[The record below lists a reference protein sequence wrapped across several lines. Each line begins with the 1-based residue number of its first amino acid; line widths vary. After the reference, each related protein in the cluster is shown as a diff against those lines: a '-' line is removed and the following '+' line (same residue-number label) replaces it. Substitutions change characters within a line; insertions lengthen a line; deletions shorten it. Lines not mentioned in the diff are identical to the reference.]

1 MESKRSNATLHRVT
15 YPDPQLYGVMVMR
28 NFLSHDECDQL
39 LAESE
44 SWDTGPAKVYMRADG
59 TDEREEH
66 DVRKGEVRHLLNP
79 ENKYDWFHNIIL
91 DAANRYK
98 DSYPNSHPIFPEAPI
113 IVVEI
118 ACYKTQGDHFAHH
131 QDTYIKNSQWFQK
144 YPNIE
149 SKNKIRKLSM
159 SCILNDDF
167 TGGHLAFQTS
177 ERSMLPLKLYKG
189 DIVVFP
195 SYSLHKVEPLVEGE
209 RYAMVSWILGPGY
222 R

>member
-1 MESKRSNATLHRVT
+1 
-15 YPDPQLYGVMVMR
+15 
-28 NFLSHDECDQL
+28 
-39 LAESE
+39 
-44 SWDTGPAKVYMRADG
+44 
-59 TDEREEH
+59 
-66 DVRKGEVRHLLNP
+66 
-79 ENKYDWFHNIIL
+79 
-91 DAANRYK
+91 
-98 DSYPNSHPIFPEAPI
+98 
-113 IVVEI
+113 
-118 ACYKTQGDHFAHH
+118 
-131 QDTYIKNSQWFQK
+131 
-144 YPNIE
+144 
-149 SKNKIRKLSM
+149 M